1 MRLTRIPKRGR
12 VWENPRS
19 LRTLLRR
26 SGLPAHNVVVHP
38 KRTARFDYVNAGA
51 SWFGFYLDEGA
62 LALANDGARFNSF
75 GAVLAWAGEHDFEF
89 VAKCE
94 PEGSARVATEMRRNG
109 GRI

>member
-1 MRLTRIPKRGR
+1 M
-12 VWENPRS
+12 
-19 LRTLLRR
+19 RTLY
-26 SGLPAHNVVVHP
+26 
-38 KRTARFDYVNAGA
+38 YVNAGA

-94 PEGSARVATEMRRNG
+94 PEGAALAATEMRRNG
-109 GRI
+109 GRISTRLRSQLTVRPSGIPVPHASLPSFVSV

>member
-1 MRLTRIPKRGR
+1 M
-12 VWENPRS
+12 
-19 LRTLLRR
+19 RTLY
-26 SGLPAHNVVVHP
+26 
-38 KRTARFDYVNAGA
+38 YVNAGA

-75 GAVLAWAGEHDFEF
+75 GAVLAWAGEQDFEF